1 MLSTAALLAPP
12 DRRAIDR
19 RTSARL
25 AGPLDAWRVGDLE
38 TPARIYNIGLGGCF
52 VNAMHDQHPG
62 TRMVLKVQLPSG
74 QWVEL
79 KAETLYTRPDSG
91 FAVRFVDMD
100 ADTCERL
107 ERALHAS
114 AETPPRP
121 S

>member
-1 MLSTAALLAPP
+1 MLSTAELPVPSERLA
-12 DRRAIDR
+12 ADR

-52 VNAMHDQHPG
+52 VNAMHDQDLG
-62 TRMVLKVQLPSG
+62 VRMVLKVQLPGG

-100 ADTCERL
+100 PDTCERL
-107 ERALHAS
+107 ERALLAP
-114 AETPPRP
+114 AAAPRP
-121 S
+121 LF

>member
-1 MLSTAALLAPP
+1 MLPNAELLAPSE
-12 DRRAIDR
+12 RLAADR

-25 AGPLDAWRVGDLE
+25 AGPLDAWRVGDLD

-52 VNAMHDQHPG
+52 VNAMHDQNPG
-62 TRMVLKVQLPSG
+62 ARMVLKVQLPGG

-100 ADTCERL
+100 PATYERL
-107 ERALHAS
+107 ERALLQSQEAS
-114 AETPPRP
+114 RLP